1 PMAGTQL
8 NVVSGNFVIAQPLGV
23 DDGVDYCHSGRIR
36 RIDTDAIHRT
46 LDQGSIV
53 LLGPI
58 ASSVTGEC
66 FNLLSEEVA
75 TQLAIKLGADK
86 LIGFCSEQG
95 VIDDN
100 GNAVAELFPIEAE
113 HVIKKLTE
121 NTSPDSDYHSG
132 TLRFL
137 NGSIAACRAGVPR
150 SHLIS
155 YKVDGALIQELFS
168 FDGIGTQ
175 VVMAS
180 AEQVRGANIDDIGG
194 ILELIRPLE
203 EQGVLM
209 RRSREQLEQEI
220 GKFTIIEKD
229 GLIIGCAALY
239 PYVEERKAEMACV
252 AIHQDYRDGN
262 RGLLLLNYMKHRSK
276 SDDINQIFVLTT
288 HSLHW
293 FREQGFYEVGVDYLP
308 GAKQGLYNFQRKS
321 KILALDL

>member
-1 PMAGTQL
+1 M
-8 NVVSGNFVIAQPLGV
+8 NI
-23 DDGVDYCHSGRIR
+23 
-36 RIDTDAIHRT
+36 
-46 LDQGSIV
+46 
-53 LLGPI
+53 
-58 ASSVTGEC
+58 
-66 FNLLSEEVA
+66 
-75 TQLAIKLGADK
+75 
-86 LIGFCSEQG
+86 
-95 VIDDN
+95 
-100 GNAVAELFPIEAE
+100 
-113 HVIKKLTE
+113 
-121 NTSPDSDYHSG
+121 
-132 TLRFL
+132 
-137 NGSIAACRAGVPR
+137 

-180 AEQVRGANIDDIGG
+180 AEQVRQANIDDIGG
-194 ILELIRPLE
+194 ILDLIRPLE
-203 EQGVLM
+203 EQGVLV

-239 PYVEERKAEMACV
+239 PYPEERKAEMACV
-252 AIHQDYRDGN
+252 AIHPDYRDGN

-276 SDDINQIFVLTT
+276 SETIDQIFVLTT

-293 FREQGFYEVGVDYLP
+293 FREQGFYEVSVDYLP